1 MAGGPSLY
9 LANRLLDKSLKNTDF
24 TPPSTWYV
32 ALFTTASE
40 ANLRSNSI
48 ATASEVPNA
57 GAYARKPL
65 LAFQVVAASGGASTF
80 SIDIVFDTATVAWGT
95 VYQAA
100 LMDTSAW
107 GTGNIWYFGPLSSS
121 VNVQIGDYVR
131 IPAGDFVINQ

>member
-9 LANRLLDKSLKNTDF
+9 LANRLLDKSLKGVDF
-24 TPPSTWYV
+24 TPPATWYV

-40 ANLRSNSI
+40 TNLRANSI

-65 LAFQVVAASGGASTF
+65 LASQVVAASGGAATL
-80 SIDIVFDTATVAWGT
+80 SIDLIFDTATVAWGN
-95 VYQAA
+95 VFQAA
-100 LMDTSAW
+100 LMDSSGW
-107 GTGNIWYFGPLSSS
+107 GTGNIWYFGPLSSP

-131 IPAGDFVINQ
+131 IPAGDFVFNQ